1 MGCGSFVRDAGG
13 HERHTRNRRGK
24 LPVMSRARVE
34 GPAFASG
41 LGNRN
46 PDHGRGRHLAA
57 DVPRLRRVRTGG
69 DPMTLPLSESDPA
82 RLAID
87 QLNALAVDLS
97 GRGFL
102 TGMVHEAGMRKLLVA
117 NQAVPSCR
125 EHITVA
131 ADDDGAWWFRWSWGD
146 RITLVDQIGAAA
158 FKVAYVLTPQAG

>member
-1 MGCGSFVRDAGG
+1 
-13 HERHTRNRRGK
+13 
-24 LPVMSRARVE
+24 
-34 GPAFASG
+34 
-41 LGNRN
+41 
-46 PDHGRGRHLAA
+46 
-57 DVPRLRRVRTGG
+57 
-69 DPMTLPLSESDPA
+69 MTLPLSESDPA

-158 FKVAYVLTPQAG
+158 FTVRSPTY